1 MTSSRRREP
10 ASWAPEPLDDPAERP
25 KPGGNGNELEITHT
39 DCRACGAAVS
49 GLNGRYAC
57 GVCGW
62 VNAWSEGHSALPTAA
77 DDPDAAVQDQPPGHG

>member
-1 MTSSRRREP
+1 MTEP
-10 ASWAPEPLDDPAERP
+10 RQRKPAAWAPEPLDTPTGEAGASNSDR
-25 KPGGNGNELEITHT
+25 ELEITHT

-77 DDPDAAVQDQPPGHG
+77 DDSGPHAPKD